1 MYRIIKVSDGTEI
14 GVTDAIEFI
23 RYGKNGCFVPAAQ
36 DEAIGVA
43 YNCIPYN
50 LIGHDEIEGADT
62 VVVSEIG
69 GAKLMKEKLRNMY
82 EEGLLDTTGLLNAVA
97 KDWITITDVIE
108 IVGED
113 NALSVVMSAKLS
125 EISNACNAVIVNGVD
140 IKFGEET
147 VHFNLSIE
155 DQSNINNLFRVVE
168 LGGTEYPYQAD
179 GGVCRIY
186 TASEIAAIYIAAQT
200 LITTQ
205 TTYHNELSSMYRH

>member
-1 MYRIIKVSDGTEI
+1 
-14 GVTDAIEFI
+14 
-23 RYGKNGCFVPAAQ
+23 
-36 DEAIGVA
+36 
-43 YNCIPYN
+43 
-50 LIGHDEIEGADT
+50 
-62 VVVSEIG
+62 
-69 GAKLMKEKLRNMY
+69 MKEKLRNMY
-82 EEGLLDTTGLLNAVA
+82 KEGLLDTTGLLNAVA

-140 IKFGEET
+140 IKFGEEN

-168 LGGTEYPYQAD
+168 LGGTEFPYQAD

-186 TASEIAAIYIAAQT
+186 TAAEIAAIYIAAQT

-205 TTYHNELSSMYRH
+205 TTYHNELKQYVQTLTSAEEVSAIQYGMTLPEPYLTEMNEKLAVAQQQMQAIVGRMQQAAATNQA

>member
-1 MYRIIKVSDGTEI
+1 
-14 GVTDAIEFI
+14 
-23 RYGKNGCFVPAAQ
+23 
-36 DEAIGVA
+36 
-43 YNCIPYN
+43 
-50 LIGHDEIEGADT
+50 
-62 VVVSEIG
+62 
-69 GAKLMKEKLRNMY
+69 MKEKLRNMY

-140 IKFGEET
+140 IKFGEEN

-168 LGGTEYPYQAD
+168 LGGTEFPYQAD

-186 TASEIAAIYIAAQT
+186 TAAEIAAIYIAAQT

-205 TTYHNELSSMYRH
+205 TAYHNELKQYVQTLTSAEEVSAIQYGMTLPEPYLTEMNEKLAVAQQQMQAIVGRMQQAAATNQA

>member
-1 MYRIIKVSDGTEI
+1 
-14 GVTDAIEFI
+14 
-23 RYGKNGCFVPAAQ
+23 
-36 DEAIGVA
+36 
-43 YNCIPYN
+43 
-50 LIGHDEIEGADT
+50 
-62 VVVSEIG
+62 
-69 GAKLMKEKLRNMY
+69 MKEKLRNMY

-97 KDWITITDVIE
+97 RDWITITDVIE

-140 IKFGEET
+140 IKFGEEN

-168 LGGTEYPYQAD
+168 LGGTEFPYQAD

-186 TASEIAAIYIAAQT
+186 TAAEIAAIYIAAQT

-205 TTYHNELSSMYRH
+205 TTYHNELKQYVQTLTSAEEVSAIQYGMTLPEPYLTEMNEKLAVAQQQMQAIVGRMQQAAATNQV

>member
-1 MYRIIKVSDGTEI
+1 
-14 GVTDAIEFI
+14 
-23 RYGKNGCFVPAAQ
+23 
-36 DEAIGVA
+36 
-43 YNCIPYN
+43 
-50 LIGHDEIEGADT
+50 
-62 VVVSEIG
+62 
-69 GAKLMKEKLRNMY
+69 MKEKLRNMY

-186 TASEIAAIYIAAQT
+186 TAAEIAAIYIAAQT

-205 TTYHNELSSMYRH
+205 TTYHNELKQYVQTLTSAEEVSAIQYGMTLPEPYLTEMNEKLAVAQQQMQAIVGRMQQAAANAGAGE

>member
-1 MYRIIKVSDGTEI
+1 
-14 GVTDAIEFI
+14 
-23 RYGKNGCFVPAAQ
+23 
-36 DEAIGVA
+36 
-43 YNCIPYN
+43 
-50 LIGHDEIEGADT
+50 
-62 VVVSEIG
+62 
-69 GAKLMKEKLRNMY
+69 MKEKLRNMY
-82 EEGLLDTTGLLNAVA
+82 EESLIDTTALLNAVA
-97 KDWITITDVIE
+97 KNWITIADVIE

-168 LGGTEYPYQAD
+168 LGGTEFPYQAD

-186 TASEIAAIYIAAQT
+186 TAAEIAAIYIAAQT

-205 TTYHNELSSMYRH
+205 TTYHNELKQYVQTLTDVEEVSAVQYGMTLPEPYLTEMNEKLSVAQQQMQAIVGRMQQPQQPIKRDSL

>member
-1 MYRIIKVSDGTEI
+1 
-14 GVTDAIEFI
+14 
-23 RYGKNGCFVPAAQ
+23 
-36 DEAIGVA
+36 
-43 YNCIPYN
+43 
-50 LIGHDEIEGADT
+50 
-62 VVVSEIG
+62 
-69 GAKLMKEKLRNMY
+69 MKEKLRNMY

-140 IKFGEET
+140 IKFGEEN

-168 LGGTEYPYQAD
+168 LGGTEFPYQAD

-186 TASEIAAIYIAAQT
+186 TAAEIAAIYIAAQT

-205 TTYHNELSSMYRH
+205 TTYYNELKQYVQTLTSAEEVSAIQYGMTLPEPYLTEMNEKLAVAQQQMQAIVGRMQQAAATNQA

>member
-1 MYRIIKVSDGTEI
+1 
-14 GVTDAIEFI
+14 
-23 RYGKNGCFVPAAQ
+23 
-36 DEAIGVA
+36 
-43 YNCIPYN
+43 
-50 LIGHDEIEGADT
+50 
-62 VVVSEIG
+62 
-69 GAKLMKEKLRNMY
+69 MKEKLRNMY
-82 EEGLLDTTGLLNAVA
+82 EEGLIDTTALLNAVA
-97 KDWITITDVIE
+97 KNWITIADVIE

-186 TASEIAAIYIAAQT
+186 TAAEIAAIYIAAQT

-205 TTYHNELSSMYRH
+205 TTYHNELKQYVQTLTSAEEVSAIQYGMTLPEPYLTEMNEKLAVAQQQMQAIVGRMQQAAATNQA

>member
-1 MYRIIKVSDGTEI
+1 
-14 GVTDAIEFI
+14 
-23 RYGKNGCFVPAAQ
+23 
-36 DEAIGVA
+36 
-43 YNCIPYN
+43 
-50 LIGHDEIEGADT
+50 
-62 VVVSEIG
+62 
-69 GAKLMKEKLRNMY
+69 MKEKLRDMY

-186 TASEIAAIYIAAQT
+186 TAAEIAAIYIAAQT

-205 TTYHNELSSMYRH
+205 TTYHNELKQYVQTLTSAEEVSAIQYGMTLPEPYLTEMNEKLTVAQQQMQAIVDRMQQAAATNQA

>member
-1 MYRIIKVSDGTEI
+1 
-14 GVTDAIEFI
+14 
-23 RYGKNGCFVPAAQ
+23 
-36 DEAIGVA
+36 
-43 YNCIPYN
+43 
-50 LIGHDEIEGADT
+50 
-62 VVVSEIG
+62 
-69 GAKLMKEKLRNMY
+69 MKEKLRNMH

-140 IKFGEET
+140 IKFGEEN

-168 LGGTEYPYQAD
+168 LGGTEFPYQAD

-186 TASEIAAIYIAAQT
+186 TAAEIAAIYIAAQT

-205 TTYHNELSSMYRH
+205 TTYHNELKQYVQTLTSAEEVSAIQYGMTLPEPYLTEMNEKLAVAQQQMQAIVGRMQQAAATNQA

>member
-1 MYRIIKVSDGTEI
+1 
-14 GVTDAIEFI
+14 
-23 RYGKNGCFVPAAQ
+23 
-36 DEAIGVA
+36 
-43 YNCIPYN
+43 
-50 LIGHDEIEGADT
+50 
-62 VVVSEIG
+62 
-69 GAKLMKEKLRNMY
+69 MKEKLRNMY
-82 EEGLLDTTGLLNAVA
+82 EESLIDTTALLNAVA
-97 KDWITITDVIE
+97 KNWITIADVIE

-186 TASEIAAIYIAAQT
+186 TAAEIAAIYIAAQT

-205 TTYHNELSSMYRH
+205 TTYHNELKQYVQTLTSAEEVSAIQYGMTLPEPYLTEMNEKLTVAQQQMQAIVDRMQQAAATNQA

>member
-1 MYRIIKVSDGTEI
+1 
-14 GVTDAIEFI
+14 
-23 RYGKNGCFVPAAQ
+23 
-36 DEAIGVA
+36 
-43 YNCIPYN
+43 
-50 LIGHDEIEGADT
+50 
-62 VVVSEIG
+62 
-69 GAKLMKEKLRNMY
+69 MKEKLRNMY

-186 TASEIAAIYIAAQT
+186 TAAEIAAIYIAAQT

-205 TTYHNELSSMYRH
+205 TTYHNELKQYVQTLTSAEEVSSIQYGMTLPEPYLTEMNEKLTVAQQQMQAIVDRMQQAAATNQA

>member
-1 MYRIIKVSDGTEI
+1 
-14 GVTDAIEFI
+14 
-23 RYGKNGCFVPAAQ
+23 
-36 DEAIGVA
+36 
-43 YNCIPYN
+43 
-50 LIGHDEIEGADT
+50 
-62 VVVSEIG
+62 
-69 GAKLMKEKLRNMY
+69 MKEKLRNMY

-113 NALSVVMSAKLS
+113 NALSVVMPAKLS

-140 IKFGEET
+140 IKFGEEN

-155 DQSNINNLFRVVE
+155 DQSNTTILFRVVE
-168 LGGTEYPYQAD
+168 LGGTEFPYQAD

-186 TASEIAAIYIAAQT
+186 TAAEIAAIYIAAQT

-205 TTYHNELSSMYRH
+205 TTYHNELKQYVQTLTSAEEVSAIQYGMTLPEPYLTEMNEKLAVAQQQMQAIVGRMQQAAATNQA

>member
-1 MYRIIKVSDGTEI
+1 
-14 GVTDAIEFI
+14 
-23 RYGKNGCFVPAAQ
+23 
-36 DEAIGVA
+36 
-43 YNCIPYN
+43 
-50 LIGHDEIEGADT
+50 
-62 VVVSEIG
+62 
-69 GAKLMKEKLRNMY
+69 MKEKLRNMY

-205 TTYHNELSSMYRH
+205 TTYHNELKQYVQTLTSAEEVSAIQYGMTLPEPYLTEMNEKLTVAQQQMQAIVGRMQQAAATNQA

>member
-1 MYRIIKVSDGTEI
+1 
-14 GVTDAIEFI
+14 
-23 RYGKNGCFVPAAQ
+23 
-36 DEAIGVA
+36 
-43 YNCIPYN
+43 
-50 LIGHDEIEGADT
+50 
-62 VVVSEIG
+62 
-69 GAKLMKEKLRNMY
+69 MKEKLRNMY

-186 TASEIAAIYIAAQT
+186 TAAEIAAIYIAVQT

-205 TTYHNELSSMYRH
+205 TTYHNELKQYVQTLTSAEEVSAIQYGMTLPEPYLTEMNEKLTVAQQQMQAIVGRMQQAAATTQA

>member
-1 MYRIIKVSDGTEI
+1 
-14 GVTDAIEFI
+14 
-23 RYGKNGCFVPAAQ
+23 
-36 DEAIGVA
+36 
-43 YNCIPYN
+43 
-50 LIGHDEIEGADT
+50 
-62 VVVSEIG
+62 
-69 GAKLMKEKLRNMY
+69 MKEKLRNMY
-82 EEGLLDTTGLLNAVA
+82 EESLIDTTALLNAVA
-97 KDWITITDVIE
+97 KNWITIADVIE

-186 TASEIAAIYIAAQT
+186 TAAEIAAIYIAAQT

-205 TTYHNELSSMYRH
+205 TTYHNELKQYVQTLTSAEEVSAIQYGMTLPEPYLTEMNEKLTVAQQQMQAIVGRMQQAAANVGTGE

>member
-1 MYRIIKVSDGTEI
+1 
-14 GVTDAIEFI
+14 
-23 RYGKNGCFVPAAQ
+23 
-36 DEAIGVA
+36 
-43 YNCIPYN
+43 
-50 LIGHDEIEGADT
+50 
-62 VVVSEIG
+62 
-69 GAKLMKEKLRNMY
+69 MKEKLTNMY

-140 IKFGEET
+140 IKFGEEN

-168 LGGTEYPYQAD
+168 LGGTEFPYQAD

-186 TASEIAAIYIAAQT
+186 TAAEIAAIYIAAQT

-205 TTYHNELSSMYRH
+205 TTYHNELKQYVQTLTSAEEVSAIQYGMTLPEPYLTEMNEKLAVAQQQMQAIVGRMQQAAATNQA

>member
-1 MYRIIKVSDGTEI
+1 
-14 GVTDAIEFI
+14 
-23 RYGKNGCFVPAAQ
+23 
-36 DEAIGVA
+36 
-43 YNCIPYN
+43 
-50 LIGHDEIEGADT
+50 
-62 VVVSEIG
+62 
-69 GAKLMKEKLRNMY
+69 MKEKLRNMY

-140 IKFGEET
+140 IKFGEEN

-168 LGGTEYPYQAD
+168 LGGTEFPYQAD

-186 TASEIAAIYIAAQT
+186 TAAEIAAIYIAAQT

-205 TTYHNELSSMYRH
+205 TTYHNELKQYVQTLTSAEEVSAIQYGMTLPEPYLTEMNEKLAVAQQQMQAIVGRMQQAAANAGTGE

>member
-1 MYRIIKVSDGTEI
+1 
-14 GVTDAIEFI
+14 
-23 RYGKNGCFVPAAQ
+23 
-36 DEAIGVA
+36 
-43 YNCIPYN
+43 
-50 LIGHDEIEGADT
+50 
-62 VVVSEIG
+62 
-69 GAKLMKEKLRNMY
+69 MKEKLRNMY
-82 EEGLLDTTGLLNAVA
+82 EESLIDTTALLNAVA
-97 KDWITITDVIE
+97 KNWITIADVIE

-168 LGGTEYPYQAD
+168 LGGTEFPYQAD

-186 TASEIAAIYIAAQT
+186 TAAEIAAIYIAAQT

-205 TTYHNELSSMYRH
+205 TTYHNELKQYVQTLTDVEEVSAVQYGMTLPEPYLTEMNEKLSVAQQQMQAIVGRMQQAAANAGAGE

>member
-1 MYRIIKVSDGTEI
+1 
-14 GVTDAIEFI
+14 
-23 RYGKNGCFVPAAQ
+23 
-36 DEAIGVA
+36 
-43 YNCIPYN
+43 
-50 LIGHDEIEGADT
+50 
-62 VVVSEIG
+62 
-69 GAKLMKEKLRNMY
+69 MKEKLRNMH

-140 IKFGEET
+140 IKFGEEN

-168 LGGTEYPYQAD
+168 LGGTEFPYQAD

-186 TASEIAAIYIAAQT
+186 TAAEIAAIYIAAQT

-205 TTYHNELSSMYRH
+205 TTYHNELKQYVQTLTSAEEVSAIQYGMTLPEPYPTEMNEKLAVAQQQMQAIVGRMQQAAATNQA

>member
-1 MYRIIKVSDGTEI
+1 
-14 GVTDAIEFI
+14 
-23 RYGKNGCFVPAAQ
+23 
-36 DEAIGVA
+36 
-43 YNCIPYN
+43 
-50 LIGHDEIEGADT
+50 
-62 VVVSEIG
+62 
-69 GAKLMKEKLRNMY
+69 MKEKLRNMY

-125 EISNACNAVIVNGVD
+125 EISNSCNAVIVNGVD
-140 IKFGEET
+140 IKFGEEN

-168 LGGTEYPYQAD
+168 LGGTEFPYQAD

-186 TASEIAAIYIAAQT
+186 TAAEIAAIYIAAQT

-205 TTYHNELSSMYRH
+205 TTYHNELKQYVQTLTSAEEVSAIQYGMTLPEPYLTEMNEKLAVAQQQMQAIVGRMQQAAATNQA